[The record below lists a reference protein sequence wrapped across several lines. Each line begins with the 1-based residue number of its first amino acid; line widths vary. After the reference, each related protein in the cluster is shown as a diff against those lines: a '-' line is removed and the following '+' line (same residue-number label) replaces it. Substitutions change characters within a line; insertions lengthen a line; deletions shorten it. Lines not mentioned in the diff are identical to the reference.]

1 VEIAHLSRLEIIAMK
16 RILPRFTLGSLF
28 LLVLVVAMGIGWWLD
43 RSKLERELINAQT
56 RLAANEL
63 LSKEREAAALD
74 RGGLRSATFGGG
86 FTGVNQTPPISPY
99 STPAEFIEALRS
111 MRDYYE
117 WQDRAVKFAATEVA
131 DDALP
136 LLIKLLEDPDPKVRE
151 RTLLTLAY
159 LDRHAEAL
167 VPVIVPLLDDNDQN
181 VRWHAA
187 NALGNFGSKARSA
200 LPSML
205 RIVENESSPISAF
218 VVGIAF
224 KIDPSVDVE
233 PRLQVFLR
241 STDANTRWRATEALG
256 RIAPHKAV
264 SKATEEALLEAFRLS
279 EDEPTKRGIAG
290 LLDRISKGPTDAT
303 YDEEKRR
310 ESLSDAPPWQTVN
323 GGVPQDTQHE

>member
-1 VEIAHLSRLEIIAMK
+1 
-16 RILPRFTLGSLF
+16 LGSLF
-28 LLVLVVAMGIGWWLD
+28 LLVLVIAMGIGWWLD
-43 RSKLERELINAQT
+43 RSRLERELINART

-63 LSKEREAAALD
+63 LAKEREAAARD
-74 RGGLRSATFGGG
+74 SGGLRPATFGGG
-86 FTGVNQTPPISPY
+86 FTGVDQTPPVSPY
-99 STPAEFIEALRS
+99 STPAEFVEALRS

-136 LLIKLLEDPDPKVRE
+136 SLIKLLEDLDPKVRE

-159 LDRHAEAL
+159 LDRHSDAL
-167 VPVIVPLLDDNDQN
+167 VPAVVPLLDDNDQN

-241 STDANTRWRATEALG
+241 DTDANTRWRATEALS
-256 RIAPHKAV
+256 RIVPHKAV

-279 EDEPTKRGIAG
+279 EDESSKRTIAK
-290 LLDRISKGPTDAT
+290 LLNSVSKGPTDVA
-303 YDEEKRR
+303 YDEEERR
-310 ESLSDAPPWQTVN
+310 ESLSQAPQWEGAVDHA
-323 GGVPQDTQHE
+323 PQENQPD